1 MNTQYIENLQQ
12 QIYFMELELNILKQK
27 CIEDEKDTGIGGIFE
42 DEKTSH
48 EHISLLKTKYQ
59 QMRKDAEITNQDN
72 DRRKMEIMGEKFM
85 LAAQL
90 ENNRSTMQDAKR
102 RVTEQSETHM
112 SLKFNLEKKVK
123 DE

>member
-48 EHISLLKTKYQ
+48 EHISLLKTKY
-59 QMRKDAEITNQDN
+59 
-72 DRRKMEIMGEKFM
+72 
-85 LAAQL
+85 
-90 ENNRSTMQDAKR
+90 
-102 RVTEQSETHM
+102 
-112 SLKFNLEKKVK
+112 
-123 DE
+123 

>member
-1 MNTQYIENLQQ
+1 
-12 QIYFMELELNILKQK
+12 
-27 CIEDEKDTGIGGIFE
+27 
-42 DEKTSH
+42 
-48 EHISLLKTKYQ
+48 
-59 QMRKDAEITNQDN
+59 
-72 DRRKMEIMGEKFM
+72 MEIMGEKFM

>member
-1 MNTQYIENLQQ
+1 
-12 QIYFMELELNILKQK
+12 
-27 CIEDEKDTGIGGIFE
+27 
-42 DEKTSH
+42 
-48 EHISLLKTKYQ
+48 
-59 QMRKDAEITNQDN
+59 MRKDAEITNQDN